1 MSAGIHIVNRYPHSI
16 EKVWAALTDP
26 TLIPLWTVTGQGA
39 HPEGFEPTVG
49 NRFRYIGRPFP
60 GWDGVVHCEVLKVD
74 APHQLK
80 YSWRNHPDDEPTF
93 VSYELTETSVG
104 TTFEYDHTGFKGLG
118 GLFMSKLLGLGSP
131 QDARRWTT
139 PCTRRSHRSRDAS
152 PRQYASATPDL
163 TRPRSKSD
171 QIRSDQTPARSSDR
185 QPDPDRRM
193 GDASLASQFPNH
205 SPQPADCSYGP
216 TRRRR

>member
-118 GLFMSKLLGLGSP
+118 GLFMSKLLGRV
-131 QDARRWTT
+131 RRKMLA
-139 PCTRRSHRSRDAS
+139 DGL
-152 PRQYASATPDL
+152 PRVLVDL
-163 TRPRSKSD
+163 TDRGMLRPDSTLRPRP
-171 QIRSDQTPARSSDR
+171 I
-185 QPDPDRRM
+185 
-193 GDASLASQFPNH
+193 
-205 SPQPADCSYGP
+205 
-216 TRRRR
+216 